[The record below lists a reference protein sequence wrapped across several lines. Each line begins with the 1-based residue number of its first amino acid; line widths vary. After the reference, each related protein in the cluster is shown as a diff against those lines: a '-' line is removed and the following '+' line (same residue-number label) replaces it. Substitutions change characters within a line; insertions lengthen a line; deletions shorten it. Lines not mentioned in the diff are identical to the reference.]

1 MGQLLG
7 DGPVTIVVQKRVER
21 TTQMTFPEGI
31 KLLPAEAIEKGI
43 KFPGRNVLNVMEDKP
58 PSWEIDEQSHDPP

>member
-1 MGQLLG
+1 
-7 DGPVTIVVQKRVER
+7 
-21 TTQMTFPEGI
+21 MTFPEGI

-43 KFPGRNVLNVMEDKP
+43 KFPGRNILNVMEDKA